1 MQLSRKADYALR
13 AVRFLSTQP
22 KGKLGSI
29 NAIAASESVPREFL
43 AKILKDLTRSG
54 ILVSFQ
60 GVTGGYRLA
69 RPPREIKVR
78 EILEAVQGP
87 MELTEC
93 VYNPDICL
101 NSSFCEARMV
111 WVIASERMMEIF
123 DTYSLADLI
132 DKHYKD
138 KMREKYPEMK
148 LLNPDKYLAEGSYQ
162 QSCPAIKNK

>member
-69 RPPREIKVR
+69 RPPKEISFLDV
-78 EILEAVQGP
+78 IEAIEGP
-87 MELTEC
+87 IHINLCTETEGDTC
-93 VYNPDICL
+93 ACDQAGNCGMH
-101 NSSFCEARMV
+101 SF
-111 WVIASERMMEIF
+111 WVTQEKMFKKNLSRHNF
-123 DTYSLADLI
+123 GR
-132 DKHYKD
+132 YKRAAA
-138 KMREKYPEMK
+138 K
-148 LLNPDKYLAEGSYQ
+148 
-162 QSCPAIKNK
+162 